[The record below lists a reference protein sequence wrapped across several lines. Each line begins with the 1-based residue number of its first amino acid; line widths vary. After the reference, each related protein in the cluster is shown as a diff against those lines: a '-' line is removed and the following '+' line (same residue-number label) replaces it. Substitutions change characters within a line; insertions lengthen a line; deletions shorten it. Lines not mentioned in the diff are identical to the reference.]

1 MTKLYSIFVLT
12 LLAPLFVTA
21 QTVYTWEDKQGVLHF
36 SDFPETTSA
45 KALTLPTLES
55 TTPPPTFEDLP
66 TTAQKPDTEKQSHQ
80 TEKPKQ
86 NEPLSLAFESPQHD
100 QTIRSNQGR
109 INISAQQSR
118 KLKVGEQLQL
128 ILDDSPYDAPNNT
141 GKWQLKDVD
150 RGSHTFSIQAF
161 RDGKLIASSNTITVH
176 LHRSSIK

>member
-12 LLAPLFVTA
+12 LLAPWLATA
-21 QTVYTWEDKQGVLHF
+21 QTVYTWEDEQGVIHF
-36 SDFPETTSA
+36 SDFPETNAA

-66 TTAQKPDTEKQSHQ
+66 TTAQQAKPESSQKQPDQPKQS
-80 TEKPKQ
+80 
-86 NEPLSLAFESPQHD
+86 EPLSLAFESPQNE

-109 INISAQQSR
+109 INITAQKNR

-141 GKWQLKDVD
+141 GKWQLKDID
-150 RGSHTFSIQAF
+150 RGTHTFSIQAF
-161 RDGKLIASSNTITVH
+161 RDGKLIASSSTITVH